1 MVVSDVVTCLVP
13 EYAKTRN
20 AVPALVR
27 DRGKRLHLD
36 ILDCILHGTA
46 TNELVK
52 EFLETLPVSGPI
64 RLCMKIA
71 SFQPAHKTVAWMCAF
86 R

>member
-52 EFLETLPVSGPI
+52 EFLETLPGEWTHTPLYEDCFI
-64 RLCMKIA
+64 PTRA
-71 SFQPAHKTVAWMCAF
+71 
-86 R
+86 